1 MLYSSGVVLSVGK
14 SVTLWSSKNTQ
25 KRISAFLEKCSALLS
40 ASDLKRH
47 GPCAPALVLLPS
59 AVALRACRIPDATI
73 KSFLF
78 PFFFFYL
85 FFLLSWKFQRRTLLE
100 TSSKDRPYW
109 WSLSSTKMT
118 TGPFS
123 KRHITREKCLRD
135 PQQVGDIDALKGPR
149 GERSCYWISP
159 DSNITLAVV
168 ALLLLALD
176 SMSVVL
182 FFSSFLSFMKLLA
195 SMYRWACEGL
205 VDCWRLSLLGFS

>member
-1 MLYSSGVVLSVGK
+1 MFGFVERERPEATRPLCAGAGVIALCRCLACLPHSRRDNKVIFISV
-14 SVTLWSSKNTQ
+14 
-25 KRISAFLEKCSALLS
+25 
-40 ASDLKRH
+40 
-47 GPCAPALVLLPS
+47 
-59 AVALRACRIPDATI
+59 
-73 KSFLF
+73 
-78 PFFFFYL
+78 FFFYL